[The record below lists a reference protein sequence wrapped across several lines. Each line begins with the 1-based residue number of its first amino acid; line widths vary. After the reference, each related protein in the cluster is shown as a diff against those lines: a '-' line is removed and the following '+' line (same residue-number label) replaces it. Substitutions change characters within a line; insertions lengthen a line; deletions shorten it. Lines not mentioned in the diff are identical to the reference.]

1 MSISRYLGI
10 CLGNLDKLSYRPT
23 YYRSTG
29 FSSEHTNT
37 NIEKK
42 SDDVTLHVI
51 SAKMA
56 LWNLAIRRSE
66 RVQVLEE
73 RTR

>member
-10 CLGNLDKLSYRPT
+10 CLGNVDKLSYRPT

-37 NIEKK
+37 NIEIK
-42 SDDVTLHVI
+42 SDDVRARDTARDFGKNGAI
-51 SAKMA
+51 ESYNSA
-56 LWNLAIRRSE
+56 RRE
-66 RVQVLEE
+66 GRYKC
-73 RTR
+73 